1 MLLVGAIVLAIFVLP
16 PALGLAAIVVAMVIE
31 IAEVGFWIRFLRR
44 YRVQTGAEGL
54 VGESAEVVE
63 ACDPSGRVRLRGE
76 IWQARCSFPAAVG
89 EQVRVSGVSGL
100 TLEVDPEER

>member
-1 MLLVGAIVLAIFVLP
+1 MLLVGAIALAIFVLP
-16 PALGLAAIVVAMVIE
+16 PAWGLAAVVAAMVIE

-44 YRVQTGAEGL
+44 YQVQTGVEGL

-89 EQVRVSGVSGL
+89 ERVRVSGVDGL
-100 TLEVDPEER
+100 TLEVGPAES